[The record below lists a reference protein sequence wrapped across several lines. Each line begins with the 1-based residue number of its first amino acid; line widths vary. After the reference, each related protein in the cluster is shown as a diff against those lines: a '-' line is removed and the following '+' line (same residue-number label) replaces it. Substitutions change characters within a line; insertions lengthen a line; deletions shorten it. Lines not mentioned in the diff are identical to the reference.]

1 MRQEAC
7 ESLQQARNVR
17 KKHACCTEG
26 IQHGC
31 FCSHAQLHSNKER
44 NVFHTQDSCKK
55 IYFTFF
61 FNKCIFSHNLKQD
74 VSSYRQ
80 GIFLF
85 QVKAEPRFFY
95 QSETVTEGVFQF
107 IQGKLIHIPFFPNL
121 TPRQTTPN
129 TSFKTFTDHANPHT
143 ML

>member
-1 MRQEAC
+1 M
-7 ESLQQARNVR
+7 

-26 IQHGC
+26 IQHGY
-31 FCSHAQLHSNKER
+31 FCSYAQLHSNKER
-44 NVFHTQDSCKK
+44 NVFHTHNSFKK
-55 IYFTFF
+55 IDFKFF
-61 FNKCIFSHNLKQD
+61 YKCIFSHNLKQD

-85 QVKAEPRFFY
+85 QLKAEPQFFY
-95 QSETVTEGVFQF
+95 QIETVTEGVFQF

-121 TPRQTTPN
+121 IPRQTTYN
-129 TSFKTFTDHANPHT
+129 TSFKTFIDHANPRT